1 MNSSITLLTI
11 ITEGILKDEI
21 ISIILKHG
29 ATGYTYSRAE
39 GHGSRGNRA
48 TDWEGPNLRFESLV
62 SKNTAENIL
71 SDLDKDYFENYSV
84 VAWMSEVI
92 VLRREKFLKD

>member
-1 MNSSITLLTI
+1 MTSSITLLTI
-11 ITEGILKDEI
+11 ITEGILRDEI
-21 ISIILKHG
+21 IAIILKHG

-62 SKNTAENIL
+62 SQKVAESIL
-71 SDLDKDYFENYSV
+71 NDLDKDYFENYSV
-84 VAWMSEVI
+84 VAWVSQVN
-92 VLRREKFLKD
+92 VLRREKFLRD